1 MDKGQGGSLSH
12 LFTLRLWPE
21 ALGEGQPEWR
31 GKAQH
36 VLSGEARYF
45 RDWKAPVM
53 FLEETMP
60 KSDDRQGISKPLKE

>member
-31 GKAQH
+31 GKAQ
-36 VLSGEARYF
+36 LSSFGLY
-45 RDWKAPVM
+45 WS
-53 FLEETMP
+53 
-60 KSDDRQGISKPLKE
+60 SDFHP